1 MGVTQA
7 AGLSLKWF
15 RDNLAEKYK
24 DEASLKGVDSYDLIN
39 QDVAGVP
46 IDSRRLIYLPYLMGE
61 RTPHLNPDC
70 RGVFFGLSAI
80 HTKADML
87 RAVMEG
93 VSYSLL
99 DCLDVLREMHVD
111 VSEMMACGGGGKSRI
126 WRQMLAD
133 MYGCEVKTIKAQE
146 GPALGVAILA
156 GVGAAIYQPGMES
169 EQQCAGMGSQ
179 LHDGWRCDWRDCGF
193 VSCQK
198 DWPQEES
205 DDWCGLVHCW
215 FAGVRHGG

>member
-24 DEASLKGVDSYDLIN
+24 DEAVRKGVDSYDLIN
-39 QDVAGVP
+39 ADVDKVP
-46 IDSRRLIYLPYLMGE
+46 IGSRRLIYMPYLMGE

-93 VSYSLL
+93 VSYSLS
-99 DCLDVLREMHVD
+99 DCLDILHEMKVD

-133 MYGCEVKTIKAQE
+133 MYGCEVKTIKMQE
-146 GPALGVAILA
+146 GPALGAAILA
-156 GVGAAIYQPGMES
+156 GVGAGLFPDVPTACRQFIEQDTWCQPDASAHAYYEKGHALYKKLY
-169 EQQCAGMGSQ
+169 EQLRGCYED
-179 LHDGWRCDWRDCGF
+179 LTR
-193 VSCQK
+193 
-198 DWPQEES
+198 
-205 DDWCGLVHCW
+205 L
-215 FAGVRHGG
+215 